1 MFGVTESGNSVL
13 LHIHDFRP
21 YFFVMAPPQ
30 HVANAFNAQQ
40 ITEELNRRH
49 SKGGE
54 PVVAYCEPTR
64 KQSVFFYSDG
74 VEQFYKIVCYQP
86 KDVAGLRT
94 ILEKQGLNLSG
105 ENVVMQTFESNLPYF
120 LRFMIDQH
128 IVGMQWVRVKDF
140 TLRDNSQKT
149 SMCQIEADCSYL
161 MIEPC
166 PLDENFSHVPPIR
179 ILSFDIECMAD
190 AERFPTP
197 EKDEVIQIG
206 TVLKV
211 GNNILQKAIFTLKGC
226 AEIPDSAVYSYETE
240 KEMLSA
246 WRNYF

>member
-1 MFGVTESGNSVL
+1 
-13 LHIHDFRP
+13 
-21 YFFVMAPPQ
+21 
-30 HVANAFNAQQ
+30 
-40 ITEELNRRH
+40 
-49 SKGGE
+49 
-54 PVVAYCEPTR
+54 
-64 KQSVFFYSDG
+64 
-74 VEQFYKIVCYQP
+74 
-86 KDVAGLRT
+86 
-94 ILEKQGLNLSG
+94 
-105 ENVVMQTFESNLPYF
+105 MQTFESNLPFY
-120 LRFMIDQH
+120 LRFMIDQQ
-128 IVGMQWVRVKDF
+128 IVGMQWVRIKDF

-149 SMCQIEADCSYL
+149 SMCQIEADCSFL
-161 MIEPC
+161 MIEPM

-226 AEIPDSAVYSYETE
+226 AEIPDASVFSYETE
-240 KEMLSA
+240 KEMLMA